1 MPKEHRNDMKLGI
14 FLIAGLLVL
23 VFALYMIGKDQSMFT
38 GNFKL
43 RARFRD
49 VAGLT
54 PGNNV
59 RYSGIQNGTVKSIS
73 ILDDTTIEV
82 TMSIDKAARAH
93 IRKNSR
99 ASIGSEGLMGNKVI
113 NIMSGDPTA
122 PLAQDND
129 LLPTTQH
136 SNLDAMMGT
145 LNQTSDNAAIVS
157 VELVRL
163 VRSINGS
170 PVFQRLLGDTS
181 LPDNLHMTLTNLKAA
196 SVRISNAASGMEG
209 LVSNIRHGN
218 GAIGALTADN
228 DTKEK
233 ISRAVSN
240 IYAASDRLNSLM
252 THLDSGATVLQGG
265 MESRQ
270 GVLNTLLRD
279 TAFTGQLN
287 RSMSSIETGAAA
299 FSQNMEALKHNFL
312 TRGYFRRLEK
322 KNRKAN

>member
-1 MPKEHRNDMKLGI
+1 
-14 FLIAGLLVL
+14 
-23 VFALYMIGKDQSMFT
+23 
-38 GNFKL
+38 
-43 RARFRD
+43 
-49 VAGLT
+49 
-54 PGNNV
+54 
-59 RYSGIQNGTVKSIS
+59 
-73 ILDDTTIEV
+73 
-82 TMSIDKAARAH
+82 
-93 IRKNSR
+93 
-99 ASIGSEGLMGNKVI
+99 
-113 NIMSGDPTA
+113 
-122 PLAQDND
+122 
-129 LLPTTQH
+129 
-136 SNLDAMMGT
+136 
-145 LNQTSDNAAIVS
+145 
-157 VELVRL
+157 
-163 VRSINGS
+163 
-170 PVFQRLLGDTS
+170 
-181 LPDNLHMTLTNLKAA
+181 
-196 SVRISNAASGMEG
+196 MEG
-209 LVSNIRHGN
+209 MVNNIRHGN

>member
-1 MPKEHRNDMKLGI
+1 
-14 FLIAGLLVL
+14 
-23 VFALYMIGKDQSMFT
+23 
-38 GNFKL
+38 
-43 RARFRD
+43 
-49 VAGLT
+49 
-54 PGNNV
+54 
-59 RYSGIQNGTVKSIS
+59 
-73 ILDDTTIEV
+73 
-82 TMSIDKAARAH
+82 MSIDKAARAH

-209 LVSNIRHGN
+209 LVNNIRHGN